1 MQLDVFVQF
10 GQILVLSCGRGY
22 ANCDGRVL
30 QNDSHLLTRPDCTK
44 SIFLFLVLVQERDIT
59 SPSFVGF

>member
-22 ANCDGRVL
+22 ENCDGNVV
-30 QNDSHLLTRPDCTK
+30 QNDSHLPTRPDCK
-44 SIFLFLVLVQERDIT
+44 IDLSFLVLVQEKDIT